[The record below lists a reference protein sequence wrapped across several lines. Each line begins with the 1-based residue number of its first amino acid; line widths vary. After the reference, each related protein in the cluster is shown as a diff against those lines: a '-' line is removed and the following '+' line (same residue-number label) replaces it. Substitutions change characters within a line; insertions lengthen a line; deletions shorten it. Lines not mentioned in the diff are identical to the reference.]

1 MTNTGLLRDIIRA
14 SGLKQG
20 FIAEQIGISRQS
32 FYRFLHGEMELR
44 QSQIAAL
51 CEILSLSKADKER
64 IFFAQQKE

>member
-1 MTNTGLLRDIIRA
+1 MTNIGLLRDIIRA

-20 FIAEQIGISRQS
+20 FIAEQMGISRQS

-51 CEILSLSKADKER
+51 CEVLSLSKADKER
-64 IFFAQQKE
+64 IFFTQQKE